1 MIRTTLLAA
10 ALLLAAPAFAQS
22 FYPNLMGAR
31 FCELSRMGISKEEA
45 MKAAMSETWSKH
57 RQPTYVT
64 HDGKR
69 TDLNVLDAANYIA
82 RNCPEAFQ

>member
-1 MIRTTLLAA
+1 MIRTTLFAA
-10 ALLLAAPAFAQS
+10 VLLLAAPATAQS

-31 FCELSRMGISKEEA
+31 FCELSRMGVSKEEA
-45 MKAAMSETWSKH
+45 MKAAIAETWSKY

-64 HDGKR
+64 HNGKR

-82 RNCPEAFQ
+82 RNCPQAFQ